1 MNNMKKFDIMPLTEN
16 DRGVASYLMIYSAYD
31 NLRKFIPKIEIGGL
45 AIKNSLI
52 IRKFYKAV
60 SDGKIIGII
69 YFSDSR
75 SGYIELDYSDVKKQ
89 FGIIKA
95 KKVYLALESTF
106 SVNNIPKDG
115 GYIGYPVSA
124 ESMDTS
130 IAEALLNYVLSQ
142 KKYEKYYTQISKADL
157 AKRELLEKLG
167 FELVKEYDSDENSNL
182 KTTYFLMEYKEKI

>member
-182 KTTYFLMEYKEKI
+182 KTTYLLMEYKEKI

>member
-1 MNNMKKFDIMPLTEN
+1 MENMKKFDIMPLTER

-31 NLRKFIPKIEIGGL
+31 SLRKFIPKIEMGGL

-69 YFSDSR
+69 FLSDSR
-75 SGYIELDYSDVKKQ
+75 SGYIELDYYDVKKQ
-89 FGIIKA
+89 FGIIKT
-95 KKVYLALESTF
+95 KKVYSALQSAF
-106 SVNNIPKDG
+106 SINIPKDC
-115 GYIGYPVSA
+115 GYIGYPISA

-142 KKYEKYYTQISKADL
+142 KKYEKYYTQILKTDL
-157 AKRELLEKLG
+157 AKREFLERFGFKLI
-167 FELVKEYDSDENSNL
+167 KEYNSDENSNL
-182 KTTYFLMEYKEKI
+182 KTTYLLMEYTEKI